1 MSIFDRFKPSPKPA
15 DDIVPLVDEA
25 GHESPAALAPVDPT
39 PVEPGEPG
47 DQTVAADQ
55 TMPLPAEEIATGLA
69 AAAAMDAAASP
80 VAATEVLSATAP
92 PSTPSG
98 PLAPE
103 RITDP
108 DDMPFLGR
116 RALIIP
122 DHHGD
127 PMESMGNIFD
137 VAILLAVGFLVV
149 SLSSFGL
156 SDLLGKGDVTIVKN
170 PGTKGMELVTKK
182 NGVIQRLRTTTSQ
195 AEGVGAAIGT
205 VYKLENGEIVWVP
218 GVPGARGSGTGTGSG
233 AGIGA
238 GTGIAPGTASP
249 QTFAP
254 SGSSVQSGTIP
265 QGGISAD
272 GPSLP

>member
-1 MSIFDRFKPSPKPA
+1 MSIFDRFKPGPKAAEDVTP
-15 DDIVPLVDEA
+15 PGDEA
-25 GHESPAALAPVDPT
+25 AHEIPAADET
-39 PVEPGEPG
+39 I
-47 DQTVAADQ
+47 
-55 TMPLPAEEIATGLA
+55 PLPAEEIAAGLASAASVA
-69 AAAAMDAAASP
+69 AAAPPAPATEALSGTAPASP
-80 VAATEVLSATAP
+80 
-92 PSTPSG
+92 PSG

-182 NGVIQRLRTTTSQ
+182 NGVIERMRTTTAQ

-205 VYKLENGEIVWVP
+205 VYKLGNGEIVWVP
-218 GVPGARGSGTGTGSG
+218 GVAGAGGSTGTGT
-233 AGIGA
+233 
-238 GTGIAPGTASP
+238 GTGIAPGTTSP

-254 SGSSVQSGTIP
+254 SGSTVQSGTVP

>member
-1 MSIFDRFKPSPKPA
+1 MGIFDRFKPGSKQAPDTAGISPSPETGQQAPDAATADVTPPA
-15 DDIVPLVDEA
+15 GAGDE
-25 GHESPAALAPVDPT
+25 
-39 PVEPGEPG
+39 
-47 DQTVAADQ
+47 
-55 TMPLPAEEIATGLA
+55 TMPLPLEEIEAALA
-69 AAAAMDAAASP
+69 AAAVPAVEAAVP
-80 VAATEVLSATAP
+80 
-92 PSTPSG
+92 PSG

-108 DDMPFLGR
+108 GDLPFLGR
-116 RALIIP
+116 RPGVIP

-182 NGVIQRLRTTTSQ
+182 NGVIERMRTTTSQ

-218 GVPGARGSGTGTGSG
+218 GVPGAGRTTGPGTGTGIGTTPG
-233 AGIGA
+233 A
-238 GTGIAPGTASP
+238 TSPGV
-249 QTFAP
+249 FAP
-254 SGSSVQSGTIP
+254 SGSTAPSGTVP
-265 QGGISAD
+265 QGGIGAD